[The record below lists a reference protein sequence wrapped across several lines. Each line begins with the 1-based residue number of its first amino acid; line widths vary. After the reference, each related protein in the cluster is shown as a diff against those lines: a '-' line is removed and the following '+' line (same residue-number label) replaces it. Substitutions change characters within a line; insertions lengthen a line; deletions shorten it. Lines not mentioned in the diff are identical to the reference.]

1 MHMQMREI
9 LIMGFVYEV
18 DLMIQQ
24 MSSEFDFGNRQL
36 FLAEFRL
43 MFLFSRR
50 YTTCKQRVWHK

>member
-1 MHMQMREI
+1 MYMQMREI

-24 MSSEFDFGNRQL
+24 ISSEFDFGNRQL
-36 FLAEFRL
+36 FLAELRL

-50 YTTCKQRVWHK
+50 YTTCKRRVWH

>member
-24 MSSEFDFGNRQL
+24 ISSEFDFGNRQL
-36 FLAEFRL
+36 FFTEFRL

-50 YTTCKQRVWHK
+50 YKTCKRRVWHK

>member
-24 MSSEFDFGNRQL
+24 ISSEFDFGNRQL

-43 MFLFSRR
+43 MFLLSRR
-50 YTTCKQRVWHK
+50 YTTCKRKV